1 MTVNV
6 ARLGYVIRGRGAE
19 GKPTAQVGIISSSV
33 TKKVLRLGEVP
44 PKVMHDCG
52 RRYRIVR
59 TPCEVSE

>member
-6 ARLGYVIRGRGAE
+6 ACLGYVIQSRGVE

-33 TKKVLRLGEVP
+33 TKKVLRLGEAP

-52 RRYRIVR
+52 RRYRIVG